1 MADNSIFPSILPE
14 GEGVSR
20 EQVVE
25 IFESDHKLIQQAA
38 VICNEWATNQAPIN
52 GQSSKTEIIDY
63 LVANMNERDI
73 KTIRRKSEERLND

>member
-20 EQVVE
+20 DEVVE

-52 GQSSKTEIIDY
+52 GQSSKKEIIDY

-73 KTIRRKSEERLND
+73 KKIRRKSEERIDD